1 MEELPLFVGAA
12 SEPKKENAA
21 DAPWLKDFLASLVF
35 KQQVQL
41 MGKLAPKEGLV
52 VSFLAAM
59 EKRGNSVLLTTLAAD
74 LGLPA
79 FRLRGL
85 LSSLERLFN
94 LDGYPVLEEDRQSE
108 TVRLDRKLLAKQFE
122 IPD

>member
-1 MEELPLFVGAA
+1 LEELPLFVGAA

-21 DAPWLKDFLASLVF
+21 DAPWLKDFLDSVVF

-41 MGKLAPKEGLV
+41 MGKLAPKEGQV

-59 EKRGNSVLLTTLAAD
+59 EKRGYSVLLTTLAAD

-85 LSSLERLFN
+85 LSSLGRLLN
-94 LDGYPVLEEDRQSE
+94 LDGYPVLEEDRRSE
-108 TVRLDRKLLAKQFE
+108 TVRLDRRLLARQFE

>member
-1 MEELPLFVGAA
+1 
-12 SEPKKENAA
+12 
-21 DAPWLKDFLASLVF
+21 
-35 KQQVQL
+35 
-41 MGKLAPKEGLV
+41 
-52 VSFLAAM
+52 
-59 EKRGNSVLLTTLAAD
+59 
-74 LGLPA
+74 
-79 FRLRGL
+79 L